1 MGTLDGFVR
10 AAGAAMGM
18 ARESFGAGGGV
29 ALAPPPGLGPPPDQS
44 GDGSGAAAD
53 RFSYDSSRVTNH
65 VVALADHDAVGH
77 AGLAAAV
84 ASSGASRG
92 RMDAVIAAAVAD
104 VQATGVAVN
113 TPAGQQALVAAI
125 KRHLEDTKSTLG
137 QGSEDAATHA
147 AAANVTAAGYQGIG
161 NPQGGPAPMMPQM
174 PMGGA
179 LPMGG
184 MGGAILA
191 PLSSLGSLLGQG
203 FSPQSATLAGAGAG
217 GASAPSGTP
226 QNASSAA
233 AIPTDEVN
241 VSKQGFAGG
250 PDAYRQYIGKS
261 LDLVG
266 ITDPV
271 ARANWTRGLM
281 TGIGRE
287 STFHPDAVNL
297 GDSNACGA
305 RMVDGA
311 PAGASR
317 GGMQTIPATFAAN
330 HQPGTSR
337 NIYDP
342 VANLAAGM
350 NYLMRR
356 YHVARDGSNLSSV
369 GQFNPHHAPGGY

>member
-1 MGTLDGFVR
+1 
-10 AAGAAMGM
+10 MGM
-18 ARESFGAGGGV
+18 ARESFGTGGGV
-29 ALAPPPGLGPPPDQS
+29 ALAPPPGLGSPPDGT

-53 RFSYDSSRVTNH
+53 GFSGDSSRVTNH
-65 VVALADHDAVGH
+65 VGALADHDAVGH
-77 AGLAAAV
+77 SGLAAAIT
-84 ASSGASRG
+84 SSSASRG
-92 RMDAVIAAAVAD
+92 RMDAVIGAAIAD
-104 VQATGVAVN
+104 VQASGVAVN

-125 KRHLEDTKSTLG
+125 KRHLQETKSTLD
-137 QGSEDAATHA
+137 QGSGDAATHA

-161 NPQGGPAPMMPQM
+161 NPQGGPAPMMPMMPQM
-174 PMGGA
+174 PS

-184 MGGAILA
+184 GMPLGGAMLA
-191 PLSSLGSLLGQG
+191 PLSSLSSLGSLLGGAGQG
-203 FSPQSATLAGAGAG
+203 LSPQSATLAGPT
-217 GASAPSGTP
+217 GASTAGEANATP
-226 QNASSAA
+226 AA
-233 AIPTDEVN
+233 AISTDEVN
-241 VSKQGFAGG
+241 LKKAGFPAG
-250 PDAYRQYIGKS
+250 PDAYRGYIGKT
-261 LDLVG
+261 LDLMG

-297 GDSNACGA
+297 GDSNARGP

-337 NIYDP
+337 DIYDP
-342 VANLAAGM
+342 IANLAAGM

-356 YHVARDGSNLSSV
+356 YHVARDGSNLSAV